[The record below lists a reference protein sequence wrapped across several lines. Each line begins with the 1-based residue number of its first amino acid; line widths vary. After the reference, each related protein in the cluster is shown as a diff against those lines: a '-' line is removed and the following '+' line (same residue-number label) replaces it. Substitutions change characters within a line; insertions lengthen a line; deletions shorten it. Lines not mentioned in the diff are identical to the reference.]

1 MSAAKRHRGPK
12 NPRRRPTG
20 DSTGS
25 GAATSGRSPTGSRT
39 GRSNDGEARSADRRS
54 SGSALRNHRK
64 LMVYLLAGAFVLL
77 VAVRATVDLEAPIP
91 ASAPSG
97 SSAAAAA
104 TAPSPAQPG
113 PMDAGTEGAER
124 AATPADGASRAA
136 AEPQGSPSTASQ
148 ADVDPRR
155 GIFGVDESG
164 EPSAASRES
173 TVAASATAPDARSD
187 VPPNE
192 ASPAAAEAD
201 EDTDR
206 RSRPGAAAEAL
217 PVGGASASGA
227 VDPAPAVVF
236 PWLDPAALVRAATD
250 PEAPSTV
257 RLVVRTRPAGAR
269 VLLAGRPIGT
279 TPLEA
284 SVAATGL
291 TPLRVDVP
299 DEPGVRGYAPF
310 DGVLDLSHDVEL
322 ELELF
327 PR

>member
-1 MSAAKRHRGPK
+1 
-12 NPRRRPTG
+12 
-20 DSTGS
+20 
-25 GAATSGRSPTGSRT
+25 
-39 GRSNDGEARSADRRS
+39 
-54 SGSALRNHRK
+54 
-64 LMVYLLAGAFVLL
+64 
-77 VAVRATVDLEAPIP
+77 
-91 ASAPSG
+91 
-97 SSAAAAA
+97 
-104 TAPSPAQPG
+104 
-113 PMDAGTEGAER
+113 MDAGTAGAER
-124 AATPADGASRAA
+124 AATPADGASLAA

-192 ASPAAAEAD
+192 ASP
-201 EDTDR
+201 T
-206 RSRPGAAAEAL
+206 AAEAL